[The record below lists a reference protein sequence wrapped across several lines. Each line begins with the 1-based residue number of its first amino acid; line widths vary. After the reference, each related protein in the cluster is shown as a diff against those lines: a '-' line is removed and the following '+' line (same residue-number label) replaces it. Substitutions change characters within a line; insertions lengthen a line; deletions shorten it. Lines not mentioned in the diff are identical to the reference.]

1 VWFFILCVGVA
12 FGAGAS
18 FLRPKRGGATG
29 GSGRWR
35 RGEGEGCGSGTSG
48 SGAWPGRAGCC
59 GVAAA
64 GRLPSSSELLESS
77 DDDEAECSGIAQP
90 SSGRSLAT
98 GGSVWLDLLLLLLM
112 VAAAAAAAAVAAV
125 QRAASRPAASRAT
138 AAGPQRG

>member
-1 VWFFILCVGVA
+1 MRVGYYRWYCTFSSSLCGFFILCAGVA

-18 FLRPKRGGATG
+18 FLRPERGGATG

-48 SGAWPGRAGCC
+48 SGAWPGSAGC

-77 DDDEAECSGIAQP
+77 DDE
-90 SSGRSLAT
+90 AT
-98 GGSVWLDLLLLLLM
+98 GSVLAKNPAGL
-112 VAAAAAAAAVAAV
+112 
-125 QRAASRPAASRAT
+125 ASRPAGT
-138 AAGPQRG
+138 G